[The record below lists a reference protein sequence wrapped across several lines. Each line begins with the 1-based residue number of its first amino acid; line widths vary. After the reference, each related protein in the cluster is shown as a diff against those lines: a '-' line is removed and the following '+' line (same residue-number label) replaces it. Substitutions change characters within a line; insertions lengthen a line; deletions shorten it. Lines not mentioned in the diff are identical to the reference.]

1 MEDYEVIEKLG
12 RGALGAT
19 FLVLHKTDRKRYV
32 LKKIRLSKHTEKSKL
47 TAYQEMDLIANLN
60 YPYIVEYKD
69 AWVEKEDY
77 IYILSGFC
85 EGGDMA
91 ENIKKSR
98 GSFFPEEK
106 VCKWMTQLLL
116 AVDYLHSNRVLHRD
130 LKCSNIFLTKEN
142 NIRLGD
148 FGLAKLLDTDD
159 PASSVVG
166 TLNYMCPEIFADMPY
181 GYKSD
186 IWSLGCC
193 MFEIVAHQP
202 AFRAPDRA
210 GLINKINRSTISP
223 LPIVYSSTL
232 KQIIKSM
239 LRKNPEHRP
248 TAADLLRHPH
258 LQPFV
263 LRSRNTPS
271 VFLPVHLISCNS
283 PKKSYKSNGGKDNR
297 DKEEGF
303 VNRLDRVYPIEG
315 EGDVQTRNRKLAVST
330 STEDNLETKMVDPTS
345 YPLEFSTSI
354 SGSKDE
360 STTSESTVCSVCKE
374 ADFKSRAVRDM
385 ADTEV
390 TSKSTLDSMHEK
402 QVFATGQLPKS
413 NANAATKK
421 VEYSFSNKVFDK
433 DEVHKEAA
441 KHGHSS
447 KTIISSE
454 DSNGNDEDAVTS
466 QCTPDKYKFSNKGF
480 GEAEVQKEK
489 AKPEDFIK
497 SIMSSE
503 YRTGN
508 NIDGCID
515 EVTSESTLEFLL
527 VEQFIT
533 EHFQNPDAFDINA
546 VTKEV
551 EGSFTEGYFDT
562 LSDVGFDTFSEVLT
576 EDAKPEES
584 SKSIIYSN
592 DCNQNDKECCIDDIT
607 SKSTLDSV
615 NEEQEVVAENFPK
628 SNTSVTTKTDGTLSS
643 QCFDKD
649 EAQREDALPEDSSKS
664 IIFRQGCNGNDKERS
679 TDDISITSKRTLD
692 SLHEEQKF
700 AAEDFQKSNTNDI
713 NLVTSKVDD
722 TLSNKEFDLGE
733 PQREDVKPEDSSK
746 SIIYNNDNDND
757 KEESCDE
764 VTSTSTL
771 SSVHEERRL
780 SAEQFQKPDTNDINP
795 VTSHLDDTLSV
806 KEFDK
811 AEPEREDAKSED
823 SSKSI
828 IYNDG
833 NDKKGSTDEVTS
845 TSTLDSVHEE
855 PRLSVEHFQKPDT
868 NDINPVTSK
877 VEYTLSSKEFDKAQT
892 QREDVKPEDSSKSII
907 YNNGNDKEGSKDEVT
922 STRTLDSVHE
932 ERRLSVEHF
941 QKPDTNDITP
951 VTSQVD
957 DTVSSKEFD
966 KAEPERED
974 AKPEDSSKSIIYN
987 NGNDKEWST
996 DKVTSTSTLDSVD
1009 EEPRLSVEHFQKQ
1022 DTNDINAVTVKV
1034 DGAFSNEGFD
1044 KFEGSSD
1051 SDKIGF
1057 IDEEMAS
1064 TNVHSVRVE
1073 QDPDTVSC
1081 LKESENSQS
1090 LTEDSHTNIL
1100 TSESNGT
1107 LSAKH
1112 EGRENTHII
1121 SRAIHKDDKNAT
1133 VIDKTPNEISL
1144 STNISVVGDK
1154 TKRVLK
1160 NSGQQR
1166 ADALESLLE
1175 LCAHLLKQGK
1185 LEELAA
1191 VLRPFGEDTVSSRET
1206 AIWLTKSLVSSQKF
1220 NPET

>member
-1 MEDYEVIEKLG
+1 MEDYEVVEKLG

-19 FLVLHKTDRKRYV
+19 FLVVHKTDRKRYV
-32 LKKIRLSKHTEKSKL
+32 LKKIRLCKHTEKSKL

-77 IYILSGFC
+77 IYIISGFC

-232 KQIIKSM
+232 KQLIKSM

-283 PKKSYKSNGGKDNR
+283 PKKSYKSSGGKDNR

-315 EGDVQTRNRKLAVST
+315 DGDVQTRNRKLAVST

-345 YPLEFSTSI
+345 YTLEFSTSI

-402 QVFATGQLPKS
+402 QAFATQQFPKS
-413 NANAATKK
+413 YAVDINAATKK
-421 VEYSFSNKVFDK
+421 VEYSFSSKVFDK
-433 DEVHKEAA
+433 DEVHKEAS
-441 KHGHSS
+441 KPGDSS
-447 KTIISSE
+447 KTIISSD

-466 QCTPDKYKFSNKGF
+466 RCIPDKYKFSNKGF
-480 GEAEVQKEK
+480 DEAEVQKEK

-497 SIMSSE
+497 SIMSRE

-508 NIDGCID
+508 DIDGCID

-546 VTKEV
+546 VTTEV
-551 EGSFTEGYFDT
+551 EGSFSEGCFDT
-562 LSDVGFDTFSEVLT
+562 LSDGGFNTFSEALT

-584 SKSIIYSN
+584 SKSIIYSK
-592 DCNQNDKECCIDDIT
+592 DCNQNDKQSIDDIT

-615 NEEQEVVAENFPK
+615 NEEQEIAAESFPK
-628 SNTSVTTKTDGTLSS
+628 SNTYDKNPMSTKTDGTLSR

-649 EAQREDALPEDSSKS
+649 QAQREDALPDDSNKS
-664 IIFRQGCNGNDKERS
+664 IIGSKDINANDKEWS
-679 TDDISITSKRTLD
+679 TDDITSKRTMD
-692 SLHEEQKF
+692 SLHEEQEF
-700 AAEDFQKSNTNDI
+700 AAENFQKSNMIDI
-713 NLVTSKVDD
+713 NPVTSKVDD
-722 TLSNKEFDLGE
+722 IGE
-733 PQREDVKPEDSSK
+733 PQREDAKPEDFSK

-757 KEESCDE
+757 KEGSCDE

-771 SSVHEERRL
+771 
-780 SAEQFQKPDTNDINP
+780 
-795 VTSHLDDTLSV
+795 
-806 KEFDK
+806 
-811 AEPEREDAKSED
+811 
-823 SSKSI
+823 
-828 IYNDG
+828 G
-833 NDKKGSTDEVTS
+833 
-845 TSTLDSVHEE
+845 
-855 PRLSVEHFQKPDT
+855 
-868 NDINPVTSK
+868 
-877 VEYTLSSKEFDKAQT
+877 
-892 QREDVKPEDSSKSII
+892 
-907 YNNGNDKEGSKDEVT
+907 
-922 STRTLDSVHE
+922 SVHE

-941 QKPDTNDITP
+941 QKPDTNDINP
-951 VTSQVD
+951 VTSNVD
-957 DTVSSKEFD
+957 DTLPIKEFD
-966 KAEPERED
+966 KAEPQRED
-974 AKPEDSSKSIIYN
+974 VKSEDSIKSIIYNNDNDKEGPCDDVTSTSTLSSVHEERRLSIEHFQKLDTNDINPVASKVDDTLSSKEFDIAQTRREGAKPEDSSKSIIYN
-987 NGNDKEWST
+987 NRNDKEGST
-996 DKVTSTSTLDSVD
+996 DEVTSTSTLDSVH
-1009 EEPRLSVEHFQKQ
+1009 EERQLSVEHFQKPDTNDINPMTSKGDDTLSSEEFDKAEPQ
-1022 DTNDINAVTVKV
+1022 KQDAKSEDSSKSIIYNNDNDKEGFTDEVTSTSTLDSVHEERQLSVDHFQKSDTNDINAVTAKV
-1034 DGAFSNEGFD
+1034 AGTFSNKGFD
-1044 KFEGSSD
+1044 KFEESSD
-1051 SDKIGF
+1051 NDKISF
-1057 IDEEMAS
+1057 IEEEMAS
-1064 TNVHSVRVE
+1064 TNLHSVRVE

-1081 LKESENSQS
+1081 LKESEKSQS
-1090 LTEDSHTNIL
+1090 STEDSHTNIL

-1107 LSAKH
+1107 LPAKH
-1112 EGRENTHII
+1112 EGRENTH
-1121 SRAIHKDDKNAT
+1121 STHNDDKNAT
-1133 VIDKTPNEISL
+1133 VIDKIPNEISF
-1144 STNISVVGDK
+1144 STNIPVVGDK

-1206 AIWLTKSLVSSQKF
+1206 AIWLTKSLMSSQKF

>member
-1 MEDYEVIEKLG
+1 MEDYEVIQKLG

-19 FLVLHKTDRKRYV
+19 FLVVHKTDRKRYV

-77 IYILSGFC
+77 IYIISGFC

-98 GSFFPEEK
+98 ESFFPEEK

-142 NIRLGD
+142 NICLGD

-159 PASSVVG
+159 LASSVVG

-232 KQIIKSM
+232 KQLIKSM

-271 VFLPVHLISCNS
+271 VFLPVHLIRCNS
-283 PKKSYKSNGGKDNR
+283 PKKSYKSSGGKDNK

-315 EGDVQTRNRKLAVST
+315 DGDVQTRNRKLAVSM

-345 YPLEFSTSI
+345 YMLEFSTSI

-374 ADFKSRAVRDM
+374 ADFKSRSVRDM
-385 ADTEV
+385 VDTEV

-402 QVFATGQLPKS
+402 QVYATDQFPKA
-413 NANAATKK
+413 NAVDINAATRK

-441 KHGHSS
+441 SS
-447 KTIISSE
+447 GDFRKTIIFSE
-454 DSNGNDEDAVTS
+454 DSNGNDEDVVTS
-466 QCTPDKYKFSNKGF
+466 RCIPDKYKFSNKGF
-480 GEAEVQKEK
+480 DEAEVQKEK

-497 SIMSSE
+497 SIMSS
-503 YRTGN
+503 
-508 NIDGCID
+508 D

-546 VTKEV
+546 VTTEV
-551 EGSFTEGYFDT
+551 EGSFSEGYFDT
-562 LSDVGFDTFSEVLT
+562 LSDGGFNTFSEALT

-584 SKSIIYSN
+584 SKSIIYSE
-592 DCNQNDKECCIDDIT
+592 DCNRNDKERSIDDIT
-607 SKSTLDSV
+607 SKSKLDSV
-615 NEEQEVVAENFPK
+615 NEEQEIAAENFPK
-628 SNTSVTTKTDGTLSS
+628 SNTFDINPVTTKTDGTLFS

-649 EAQREDALPEDSSKS
+649 EAQREDALSDDSSKS
-664 IIFRQGCNGNDKERS
+664 IICSKDSNANDKEWS
-679 TDDISITSKRTLD
+679 TDDITSKRTLG
-692 SLHEEQKF
+692 SLHEEQEF
-700 AAEDFQKSNTNDI
+700 ADENFQKSNTNDI
-713 NLVTSKVDD
+713 NPVTSKVDD
-722 TLSNKEFDLGE
+722 TLSNEEFDIGE
-733 PQREDVKPEDSSK
+733 PQREDAIPEDLSK

-757 KEESCDE
+757 KEGSCDV
-764 VTSTSTL
+764 VTSASTHG
-771 SSVHEERRL
+771 SVHDERRL
-780 SAEQFQKPDTNDINP
+780 
-795 VTSHLDDTLSV
+795 
-806 KEFDK
+806 
-811 AEPEREDAKSED
+811 
-823 SSKSI
+823 
-828 IYNDG
+828 Y
-833 NDKKGSTDEVTS
+833 
-845 TSTLDSVHEE
+845 
-855 PRLSVEHFQKPDT
+855 VEHFQKPDT

-877 VEYTLSSKEFDKAQT
+877 VDDTLPSKEFDEAKT
-892 QREDVKPEDSSKSII
+892 QKEDAKSEDSSKSII
-907 YNNGNDKEGSKDEVT
+907 YNNGNDTKGSIDEVAST
-922 STRTLDSVHE
+922 STFDSVDE

-941 QKPDTNDITP
+941 QKPDTNDIDS
-951 VTSQVD
+951 VTSKVD
-957 DTVSSKEFD
+957 DTLSSKEFD
-966 KAEPERED
+966 KAEPQRED
-974 AKPEDSSKSIIYN
+974 AKSEDSSKSIFYSNDNDKEGSTNEVTSTSRLNSMHEERQFSIEHFQKPDTNEINSLTSKVDDSLSSKEFDKAQTQREDAKPGNSSISFIRN
-987 NGNDKEWST
+987 NGNDKEGFT
-996 DKVTSTSTLDSVD
+996 DEVTSTSTLDSVD
-1009 EEPRLSVEHFQKQ
+1009 EEPQLSVEHFQKP
-1022 DTNDINAVTVKV
+1022 DTNDINAVTAKV
-1034 DGAFSNEGFD
+1034 DGTFSNEGFD
-1044 KFEGSSD
+1044 KFEESSD
-1051 SDKIGF
+1051 NDKIGF

-1073 QDPDTVSC
+1073 QDLDTVSC
-1081 LKESENSQS
+1081 LKESEKSQS
-1090 LTEDSHTNIL
+1090 FTEDSHMNIL
-1100 TSESNGT
+1100 TSESSGT
-1107 LSAKH
+1107 LSAKN
-1112 EGRENTHII
+1112 EGRENTHSI
-1121 SRAIHKDDKNAT
+1121 SRFTHKDDKNAT
-1133 VIDKTPNEISL
+1133 VIDKIQNEISL

-1154 TKRVLK
+1154 TKRVSK

-1206 AIWLTKSLVSSQKF
+1206 AIWLTKSLMSSQKF